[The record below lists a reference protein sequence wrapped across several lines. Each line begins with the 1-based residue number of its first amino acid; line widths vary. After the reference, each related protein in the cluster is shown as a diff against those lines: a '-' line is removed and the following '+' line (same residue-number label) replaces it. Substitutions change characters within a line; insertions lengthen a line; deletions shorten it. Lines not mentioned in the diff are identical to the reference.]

1 MAQVGGLLMETE
13 QELTE
18 SLKLL
23 NGLKQKLINESDGFS
38 LEEKIHSLEEK
49 VGGMADDFVKNPD
62 VSKRVELIA
71 NLCLLSELCGAIDFD
86 RMIEAREKFLEMFP
100 DHFKQY
106 LSYLE
111 NASWEMTWSG
121 CIGCVHFSGKCALN
135 LSPTEVALGDGQTK
149 RACHSRKQKSSSL

>member
-1 MAQVGGLLMETE
+1 METD

-23 NGLKQKLINESDGFS
+23 SELKQKLINGSDSLS
-38 LEEKIHSLEEK
+38 LEEKVYSLEEK

-62 VSKRVELIA
+62 GPKRVELVA

-86 RMIEAREKFLEMFP
+86 RMIEAREKFQELFP
-100 DHFKQY
+100 HHFKQY

-135 LSPTEVALGDGQTK
+135 LSPTEVTSGEGQTK
-149 RACHSRKQKSSSL
+149 RVCHSRRQKSANL